1 MTERY
6 TLLRFSVGLNG
17 ASNLL
22 TYNFTTTA
30 NAVLAQEI
38 ATVITGSNALASAAV
53 GTDISIKS

>member
-1 MTERY
+1 MTRGI
-6 TLLRFSVGLNG
+6 TLRFSCRLNG

-38 ATVITGSNALASAAV
+38 ATVITGSNALAAAV
-53 GTDISIKS
+53 ETDISD